1 MRLLRLPEMDVND
14 AILEAVKTLGQGG
27 IAAYPTETFYALGVR
42 ADSDDSLMRL
52 YAVKGR
58 PHDNPLPII
67 VGSIEGVDAVADDIP
82 SRIRPIMQRFWP
94 GPLTIVFKAKAGVS
108 ALLTSGTGKIAVR
121 IPGESFAL
129 WLAKKAV
136 FPIVATS
143 ANPSGL
149 PPAKDV
155 EDILRYFDEGIDLII
170 DGGEATGNKP
180 STIVDAESLRIL
192 RQGAVDL

>member
-170 DGGEATGNKP
+170 DGGEAPGNKP